1 MEENLEQEVGFAE
14 LGVEPELQESL
25 QRIGFSKPLAV
36 QRAAIPVIAQ
46 GRDVSLRAK
55 TGSGKTAAFGIP
67 LIQRLD
73 VAAKKPWLLV
83 LAPTR
88 ELAGQLA
95 RDLEAIGREK
105 KVRVAAVYGGM
116 EMGRQ
121 MKLLGERPQVVVA
134 TPGRLMDVEERGA
147 LKFDSFQVVVL
158 DEADEM
164 LSMGFYE
171 DVTRI
176 LDGCSSCQQVIILSA
191 SLNERTSA
199 LVDRYTREVVRIDL
213 SADRLSVEGIRNV
226 YYEIDDDLP
235 RHRYLLHVLAVEKP
249 QSAIVFANTRQD
261 VSLLGT
267 VLAREGWQAEVLSGS
282 LPQGERERVMQ
293 AIREGKLR
301 IMVATDLAARGIDIS
316 HLTHVINYSLP
327 EDPALFLHR
336 VGRTGRVERSGTA
349 VSLVSAAK
357 MRTLRVIERSFGIRF
372 ERREFPSP
380 QEITRQRQKSHLD
393 ELRQRAET
401 AIADGFLEEARELLE
416 MPNSVQLVAYLLK
429 QEADRV
435 HDQMRHSDNRPPPAP
450 RRPPRSGRP
459 RRRPGKGRR

>member
-1 MEENLEQEVGFAE
+1 MEEESEQEIGFAD
-14 LGVEPELQESL
+14 LGVEPELEQIL
-25 QRIGFSKPLAV
+25 KRLGFAKPLAV

-67 LIQRLD
+67 LIQRLEP
-73 VAAKKPWLLV
+73 KRETPWLLV

-95 RDLEAIGREK
+95 RDLEAIGQGKRI
-105 KVRVAAVYGGM
+105 RVAAVYGGLDM
-116 EMGRQ
+116 ERQ
-121 MKLLGERPQVVVA
+121 LKLLRGRPQIVVA
-134 TPGRLMDVEERGA
+134 TPGRLLDVEERGA
-147 LKFDSFQVVVL
+147 LQLDTFEVVVL

-164 LSMGFYE
+164 LSLGFYE

-176 LDGCSSCQQVIILSA
+176 LEGCRACGQLIILSA

-226 YYEIDDDLP
+226 YYEIDDKLP
-235 RHRYLLHVLAVEKP
+235 RHRYLLHVLAVENP

-293 AIREGKLR
+293 AIRQGKLR

-357 MRTLRVIERSFGIRF
+357 LRTLKTIERSFGIRF
-372 ERREFPSP
+372 ERRVFPPP
-380 QEITRQRQKSHLD
+380 QEISRQRRQAHLE
-393 ELRQRAET
+393 ELKRRAEN
-401 AIADGFLEEARELLE
+401 AVADGFLDEARELLDR
-416 MPNSVQLVAYLLK
+416 PDAPQLVAYLLRC
-429 QEADRV
+429 EADRV
-435 HDQMRHSDNRPPPAP
+435 HDQMRHAENQPLSASSRPSRTSRP
-450 RRPPRSGRP
+450 RRPR
-459 RRRPGKGRR
+459 KGRR